1 MQLDEHS
8 RKIAALVAYN
18 DKQIKEMNRLITLL
32 NERVNDLNTFTSTL
46 EREGKV
52 VSGISYSFMD
62 SLSNVKFYINKG
74 MDEASCKLQKSV
86 SDTLTS
92 LLREKLSFTLNDVKK
107 EWVDFEEQTSKEIKE
122 SLKQT
127 TREAEVA
134 TGIIRKT
141 MEKYT
146 VTRIVEKVI
155 VLIVLFLLL
164 MIAPV
169 FYAEYLKMN
178 ISSLM
183 EEQKKHESM
192 LKEWKE
198 KAPLA
203 EFSKCGD
210 YRKACVLVDD
220 ESGYYFNEQ
229 SPNKKY
235 AILK

>member
-52 VSGISYSFMD
+52 VSGISYSFRD
-62 SLSNVKFYINKG
+62 SVSNVKFYINKG

-86 SDTLTS
+86 SDTLSS
-92 LLREKLSFTLNDVKK
+92 LLREILSFTLNDVKK

>member
-32 NERVNDLNTFTSTL
+32 NERVNDLNTFTSTI

-52 VSGISYSFMD
+52 VSGISYSFRD
-62 SLSNVKFYINKG
+62 SVSNVKFYINKG

-92 LLREKLSFTLNDVKK
+92 LLREKLSFTLSDVKK

>member
-18 DKQIKEMNRLITLL
+18 
-32 NERVNDLNTFTSTL
+32 

-52 VSGISYSFMD
+52 VSGISYSFRD
-62 SLSNVKFYINKG
+62 SVSNVKFYINKG

>member
-52 VSGISYSFMD
+52 VSGISYSFRD
-62 SLSNVKFYINKG
+62 SVSNVKFYINKG

-146 VTRIVEKVI
+146 VTRIVEKGNCVDCI
-155 VLIVLFLLL
+155 IFIANDRSCFL
-164 MIAPV
+164 
-169 FYAEYLKMN
+169 
-178 ISSLM
+178 
-183 EEQKKHESM
+183 
-192 LKEWKE
+192 
-198 KAPLA
+198 
-203 EFSKCGD
+203 C
-210 YRKACVLVDD
+210 
-220 ESGYYFNEQ
+220 
-229 SPNKKY
+229 
-235 AILK
+235 

>member
-52 VSGISYSFMD
+52 VSGISYSFRD
-62 SLSNVKFYINKG
+62 SVSNVKFYINKG

-178 ISSLM
+178 NSSLM
-183 EEQKKHESM
+183 QEQKKHESM

>member
-1 MQLDEHS
+1 M
-8 RKIAALVAYN
+8 
-18 DKQIKEMNRLITLL
+18 KEMNRLITLL

-52 VSGISYSFMD
+52 VSGISYSFRD
-62 SLSNVKFYINKG
+62 SVSNVKFYINKG

>member
-18 DKQIKEMNRLITLL
+18 EKQIKEINRLITLL
-32 NERVNDLNTFTSTL
+32 NERVNDLNTFTGTL

-52 VSGISYSFMD
+52 VSGISYSLRD
-62 SLSNVKFYINKG
+62 SVSHVDFYLNKG
-74 MDEASCKLQKSV
+74 MEEVSCKLQKSV

-92 LLREKLSFTLNDVKK
+92 LLREKLSFTLNDVRQ
-107 EWVDFEEQTSKEIKE
+107 EWTDFEEQTSKEIKE

-127 TREAEVA
+127 TRDAEVA

-155 VLIVLFLLL
+155 VLLVLFLLL
-164 MIAPV
+164 MIAPG

-178 ISSLM
+178 IGSLM

-203 EFSKCGD
+203 EFSKCGE
-210 YRKACVLVDD
+210 YREACVLVDD
-220 ESGYYFNEQ
+220 KSGYYYDEQ
-229 SPNKKY
+229 TPNKKY

>member
-52 VSGISYSFMD
+52 VSGISYSFRD
-62 SLSNVKFYINKG
+62 SVSNVKFYINKG

-198 KAPLA
+198 KA
-203 EFSKCGD
+203 KCGD

>member
-52 VSGISYSFMD
+52 VSGISYYFMD
-62 SLSNVKFYINKG
+62 SVSNVKFYINKG
-74 MDEASCKLQKSV
+74 MVEASCKLQKSV

>member
-52 VSGISYSFMD
+52 VSGISYSF
-62 SLSNVKFYINKG
+62 SVSVSNVKFYINKG

>member
-52 VSGISYSFMD
+52 VSGISYSFRD
-62 SLSNVKFYINKG
+62 SVSNVKFYINKG

-86 SDTLTS
+86 SDTLTA

-107 EWVDFEEQTSKEIKE
+107 EWVDFEEQTRKEIKE

>member
-52 VSGISYSFMD
+52 VSGISYSFRD
-62 SLSNVKFYINKG
+62 SVSNVKFYINKG

-146 VTRIVEKVI
+146 VTRNCRKGNCVD
-155 VLIVLFLLL
+155 VLFLLL

>member
-52 VSGISYSFMD
+52 VSGISYSFRD
-62 SLSNVKFYINKG
+62 SVSNVKFYINKG

-146 VTRIVEKVI
+146 VTRIV
-155 VLIVLFLLL
+155 LIVLFLLL

>member
-1 MQLDEHS
+1 
-8 RKIAALVAYN
+8 
-18 DKQIKEMNRLITLL
+18 
-32 NERVNDLNTFTSTL
+32 
-46 EREGKV
+46 
-52 VSGISYSFMD
+52 
-62 SLSNVKFYINKG
+62 

-107 EWVDFEEQTSKEIKE
+107 EWVDFEVQTSKEIKE

>member
-1 MQLDEHS
+1 MLLDEHS

-52 VSGISYSFMD
+52 VSGISYSFRD
-62 SLSNVKFYINKG
+62 SVSNVKFYINKG

-155 VLIVLFLLL
+155 VLIVFFLLVL
-164 MIAPV
+164 IAAV

-183 EEQKKHESM
+183 EEQNKHESM